1 MNPNKLQFGDLAKM
15 GKALGTSA
23 SAPSTVKP
31 VKARTEVEKNIN
43 PKGMPK
49 SSPDFE
55 SESDY
60 AERKR

>member
-1 MNPNKLQFGDLAKM
+1 MKPNKLQFGDLNKM
-15 GKALGTSA
+15 GSALGVSA
-23 SAPSTVKP
+23 GEPTTVKKVEP
-31 VKARTEVEKNIN
+31 RTDVEKKIN